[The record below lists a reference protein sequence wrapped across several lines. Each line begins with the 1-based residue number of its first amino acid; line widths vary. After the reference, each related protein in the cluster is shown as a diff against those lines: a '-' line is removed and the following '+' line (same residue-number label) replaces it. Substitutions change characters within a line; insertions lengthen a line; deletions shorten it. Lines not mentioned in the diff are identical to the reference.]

1 MLTLTKLQP
10 VHLRRG
16 ARLLWSPPVELRWP
30 PRASRPPLD
39 LRPVPDLGTDLASA
53 HSEDRLWECRI
64 VVLVIVDSLRVPEA
78 EPLGDLV
85 RADQEIDIDLPPHDG
100 HPTGAGLARF
110 TERTIVW

>member
-16 ARLLWSPPVELRWP
+16 AWFLWPPPGELRGP

-39 LRPVPDLGTDLASA
+39 LRPVPDLGTDLAST

-85 RADQEIDIDLPPHDG
+85 RANQEIDIDLSPHDG
-100 HPTGAGLARF
+100 HPTGAGLVRF
-110 TERTIVW
+110 TARTIVW